1 MGRNTNIPYDRS
13 RGKRVSV
20 KEAAVYLGCSES
32 WVYELIASGQIQ
44 AIRIGTRKG
53 LQVLLISVRD
63 YLKGKNEG
71 V

>member
-44 AIRIGTRKG
+44 AVRIGTRKG
-53 LQVLLISVRD
+53 LRVLLISMRD
-63 YLKGKNEG
+63 YMKGKKG
-71 V
+71 C

>member
-32 WVYELIASGQIQ
+32 WVRKLIGSGELQ
-44 AIRIGTRKG
+44 AVRIGTRKG
-53 LQVLLISVRD
+53 LRVLLISVRD

-71 V
+71 A

>member
-1 MGRNTNIPYDRS
+1 M
-13 RGKRVSV
+13 

-53 LQVLLISVRD
+53 LRVLLISVRD